1 MTMPEDTRKVAEAIE
16 AASPIP
22 IFLMTNNFE
31 IGGTERQFNLLARHI
46 DKAAFQTYI
55 GCINRVG
62 PLDDGLEGI
71 SEFQLGGSLYGW
83 RSIRS
88 RLKLRRYLR
97 KNRTRIAH
105 AFDFYSNL
113 TLIPSARLAGVPV
126 VIGSHRQLGD
136 LLSPAKLRVL
146 AAAFRCCDAVICNSR
161 AAAGNIETRGVSR
174 EKIFVIGNVLFNKAF
189 ELESRVKPD
198 ASNSLRVCMVARMNE
213 RCKNHE
219 GFLRIAERVLRRLPD
234 AQFVLVGDGP
244 LRPEIEQR
252 AASLG
257 IGQRVSFLGARDDIP
272 EVLASMAM
280 AVLTSDSE
288 SLSNA
293 ILEAMAARL
302 PVVAYNVGG
311 NSELI
316 NEQRGFL
323 IEPNDES
330 SFADAIVRLLSDPQ
344 LRREQGD
351 HAWCFAKENFSLDRI
366 IRKYEDLYL
375 NLLEKKLGSRR
386 K

>member
-1 MTMPEDTRKVAEAIE
+1 
-16 AASPIP
+16 
-22 IFLMTNNFE
+22 
-31 IGGTERQFNLLARHI
+31 
-46 DKAAFQTYI
+46 
-55 GCINRVG
+55 
-62 PLDDGLEGI
+62 
-71 SEFQLGGSLYGW
+71 
-83 RSIRS
+83 
-88 RLKLRRYLR
+88 
-97 KNRTRIAH
+97 
-105 AFDFYSNL
+105 
-113 TLIPSARLAGVPV
+113 
-126 VIGSHRQLGD
+126 
-136 LLSPAKLRVL
+136 
-146 AAAFRCCDAVICNSR
+146 
-161 AAAGNIETRGVSR
+161 
-174 EKIFVIGNVLFNKAF
+174 
-189 ELESRVKPD
+189 
-198 ASNSLRVCMVARMNE
+198 MVARMNE
-213 RCKNHE
+213 RCKNQE

-280 AVLTSDSE
+280 AVLTSASE

-366 IRKYEDLYL
+366 KRKYEDLYL

>member
-1 MTMPEDTRKVAEAIE
+1 
-16 AASPIP
+16 
-22 IFLMTNNFE
+22 L
-31 IGGTERQFNLLARHI
+31 H
-46 DKAAFQTYI
+46 
-55 GCINRVG
+55 
-62 PLDDGLEGI
+62 
-71 SEFQLGGSLYGW
+71 
-83 RSIRS
+83 
-88 RLKLRRYLR
+88 

-105 AFDFYSNL
+105 AFDFYYNL

-146 AAAFRCCDAVICNSR
+146 AAALRCCDAVICNSR
-161 AAAGNIETRGVSR
+161 AAAANIEARGVSR
-174 EKIFVIGNVLFNKAF
+174 EKIFVIGNVLLPKAF

-257 IGQRVSFLGARDDIP
+257 IGERVSFLGARDDIP
-272 EVLASMAM
+272 EVLASMAI

-293 ILEAMAARL
+293 ILEAMAARR

-323 IEPNDES
+323 IEANDES

-366 IRKYEDLYL
+366 KRKYEDLYL